1 MFNHFCLFF
10 FFGLKCYILIRR
22 TSLMI
27 VLTCVRDKKLCTGG
41 TASYK
46 PRMFVSSKTLQ
57 TAVRVTTEGN
67 KHPTTI
73 LSAEPFIEL
82 ETILMKITSKT
93 QLLSGINH
101 RLLKQ

>member
-10 FFGLKCYILIRR
+10 FGLKYYILIRR

-46 PRMFVSSKTLQ
+46 PRIMFVLSKTLQ

-67 KHPTTI
+67 KYPTTLHRI
-73 LSAEPFIEL
+73 RDDSNE
-82 ETILMKITSKT
+82 
-93 QLLSGINH
+93 NH
-101 RLLKQ
+101 F

>member
-10 FFGLKCYILIRR
+10 FGLKYYILIRR
-22 TSLMI
+22 TSLII
-27 VLTCVRDKKLCTGG
+27 VLTCLRDKKLYTGG

-46 PRMFVSSKTLQ
+46 PSMFVSSKTLQ

-67 KHPTTI
+67 KYPTTI

-82 ETILMKITSKT
+82 EMLLMKITSKT
-93 QLLSGINH
+93 QLLSGINQ

>member
-10 FFGLKCYILIRR
+10 FGLKYYILIRR
-22 TSLMI
+22 TSLI
-27 VLTCVRDKKLCTGG
+27 IALTCLRDKKLYTGG

-67 KHPTTI
+67 KYSTTI

-82 ETILMKITSKT
+82 EMLLMKITSKT
-93 QLLSGINH
+93 QLLSGINQ
-101 RLLKQ
+101 RLLKE

>member
-10 FFGLKCYILIRR
+10 FGLKYYILIRR
-22 TSLMI
+22 TSLII
-27 VLTCVRDKKLCTGG
+27 VLTCLRDKKLCTGG

-57 TAVRVTTEGN
+57 TAVRLTTEGN
-67 KHPTTI
+67 KYPTTI

-82 ETILMKITSKT
+82 EMLLMKITSKT
-93 QLLSGINH
+93 QLLSGINQ

>member
-10 FFGLKCYILIRR
+10 FGLKYYILIRR
-22 TSLMI
+22 TSLII
-27 VLTCVRDKKLCTGG
+27 VLTCLRDKKLYTGG

-67 KHPTTI
+67 KYPTTI

-82 ETILMKITSKT
+82 EMLLMKITSKT
-93 QLLSGINH
+93 QLLSGINQ